1 MEGLGRM
8 CDDST
13 LQDRHWRTLE
23 RSTTRSFDQAS
34 AVTILIV
41 WTTLVL
47 SEAVAM
53 VKLVALHSL
62 QVRGRVAMLWPVP
75 WIAHDSFYL

>member
-1 MEGLGRM
+1 MQFDVRRHGSVSLGHM

-13 LQDRHWRTLE
+13 LQDRHWMTLE

-34 AVTILIV
+34 AVTVLIV

-47 SEAVAM
+47 GGNSEMLSGLGVAET
-53 VKLVALHSL
+53 
-62 QVRGRVAMLWPVP
+62 GTDWE
-75 WIAHDSFYL
+75 